1 MSDTE
6 EKRYSSKQ
14 ITYNLSNASIAWR
27 LVEGPEHEEAIDEF
41 CTLFLIGF
49 LGEETYRQVMAELTE
64 EEVRK
69 DDNPAT
75 AILAALMVGAGRDN
89 DVAGDV

>member
-1 MSDTE
+1 MIDTE
-6 EKRYSSKQ
+6 EKRYSAKQ
-14 ITYNLSNASIAWR
+14 IIKDLSSASIAWR
-27 LVEGPEHEEAIDEF
+27 LVEGQEHEEAIDDF
-41 CTLFLIGF
+41 CVLFAVGF

-64 EEVRK
+64 EEMRK
-69 DDNPAT
+69 DDNPAA

>member
-6 EKRYSSKQ
+6 EKRYSAKE
-14 ITYNLSNASIAWR
+14 IVRNLGNASVAWQ
-27 LVEGPEHEEAIDEF
+27 LVEGPEHEETIDDF
-41 CTLFLIGF
+41 CVLFAVGF
-49 LGEETYRQVMAELTE
+49 LGEETYRQAMVELTE
-64 EEVRK
+64 EEMRK
-69 DDNPAT
+69 DDNPAA